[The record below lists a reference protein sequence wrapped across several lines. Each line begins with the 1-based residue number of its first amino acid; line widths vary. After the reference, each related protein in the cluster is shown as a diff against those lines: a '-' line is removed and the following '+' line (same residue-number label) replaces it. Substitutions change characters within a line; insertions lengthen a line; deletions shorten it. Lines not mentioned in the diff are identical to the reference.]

1 MAKRRKKRVQQA
13 EIVARFAARLREV
26 RKSRG
31 MTQADLAEK
40 AHVTASYIWR
50 LETGGAAP
58 GIDLVDRL
66 AAALGTTPHDLM
78 PLITTPDTV
87 AVLQEQARSL
97 FETVMTGADREMLS
111 LLNQFLARLA
121 ETPDRRN

>member
-1 MAKRRKKRVQQA
+1 MAKRRKKRVQHA
-13 EIVARFAARLREV
+13 EIVTRFAARLREV

-78 PLITTPDTV
+78 PLTATPDTV

-97 FETVMTGADREMLS
+97 FATVLTGADREMLL
-111 LLNQFLARLA
+111 LLNQILARLA
-121 ETPDRRN
+121 ETPDRRG